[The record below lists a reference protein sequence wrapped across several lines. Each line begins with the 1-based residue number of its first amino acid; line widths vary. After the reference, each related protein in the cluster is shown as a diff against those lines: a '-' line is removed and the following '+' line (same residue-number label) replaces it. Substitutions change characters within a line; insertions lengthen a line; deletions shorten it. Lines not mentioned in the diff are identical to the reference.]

1 MDVPKISESQKTIL
15 RLSRVHFLYII
26 AFAASIVVYHAG
38 NLVTPEAILK
48 RWTIA
53 GCMLVLTTI
62 VWGLAHS
69 TKPSPVLYK
78 ILVSILIL
86 MDIILASSLV
96 YAERGMAGL
105 GVALYAIP
113 IAVSAVLASRTA
125 LIGTTILCFA
135 AYAFSCIK
143 YFVDF
148 FNEGYKLQL
157 YATIGFYGAVFFVL
171 AALLAIIFTSQRSK
185 R

>member
-86 MDIILASSLV
+86 MDIILAS
-96 YAERGMAGL
+96 
-105 GVALYAIP
+105 
-113 IAVSAVLASRTA
+113 VSAVLASRTA